1 MIEDE
6 LHGKG
11 INKYIATQ
19 SVLDFSLARFLY
31 REDATDT
38 LIRHGESMDDYGVAA
53 NMNADLWTC
62 AAEFV
67 AEAGHQKQAQA
78 ETSKFQNRHIP

>member
-1 MIEDE
+1 
-6 LHGKG
+6 
-11 INKYIATQ
+11 
-19 SVLDFSLARFLY
+19 
-31 REDATDT
+31 
-38 LIRHGESMDDYGVAA
+38 MDDYGVAA